1 MVDTDRNLLMVRGPV
16 PGSRNTM
23 VMVRYAHGAPIADRV
38 LAEEIVQNDEPV
50 EILEAVEEETPE
62 AAVTDEPS
70 EEKEA
75 N

>member
-1 MVDTDRNLLMVRGPV
+1 PEAAV
-16 PGSRNTM
+16 
-23 VMVRYAHGAPIADRV
+23 
-38 LAEEIVQNDEPV
+38 AEESAAT
-50 EILEAVEEETPE
+50 EAVEEETPE